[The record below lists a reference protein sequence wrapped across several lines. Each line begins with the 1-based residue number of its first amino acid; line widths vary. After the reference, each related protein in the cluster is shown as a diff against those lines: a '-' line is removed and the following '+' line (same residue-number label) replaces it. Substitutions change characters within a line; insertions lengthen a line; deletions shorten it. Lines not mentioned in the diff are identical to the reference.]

1 MVIFSRMHAQ
11 VAGVSEMVA
20 PGVAQALITTIGG
33 LIVAIPALFF
43 YNYFTMI
50 LRNLANEAENYASR
64 IIYLK

>member
-1 MVIFSRMHAQ
+1 MIYLDNAATSHPK
-11 VAGVSEMVA
+11 A

-50 LRNLANEAENYASR
+50 LRSLSNEAENYASR
-64 IIYLK
+64 LIYLK